1 MLAAGLLLL
10 SLAWRLISPA
20 DADLA
25 ELIAGLAAAAMTG
38 PVAAAAWHSLR
49 APDLHGVTDQLL
61 AVAVLAAWAVGDLT
75 TAALLPIIMMVG
87 HVLEERSIL
96 GSQEA
101 IQALARLTRG
111 RARRIADDGAIEEVP
126 AERLRPGDRIE
137 LRPGD
142 RAPADGIVMEGRSSV
157 DPAAITGEWLP
168 QDVGLDDRVLAG
180 SVNLDGRLVV
190 RVTDAGEATT
200 LGKIT
205 TLMQEAERAK
215 PPLTRL
221 LERYAGRYLTLAL
234 MLAAATWLATNDAA
248 AMLAV
253 LVASCPCALVL
264 AAPSTAIAAIAVA
277 GRHGILLKGVAF
289 IEELANVDS
298 VVVDKTGTLTL
309 GALGVTGVLPSSR
322 EPSGRSSA
330 SPAASEPEAATRS
343 AAPSPSA
350 CRTRSDSSS
359 RRCGR

>member
-25 ELIAGLAAAAMTG
+25 ELIAGLAAAAVAG
-38 PVAAAAWHSLR
+38 PVATAAWHSLR

-111 RARRIADDGAIEEVP
+111 RARRIADDGAIEEVA

-142 RAPADGIVMEGRSSV
+142 RAPADGLVTDGRSSV
-157 DPAAITGEWLP
+157 DPAAITGELLP
-168 QDVGLDDRVLAG
+168 LDVGLDDRVLAG

-190 RVTDAGEATT
+190 RVTDAGEAD
-200 LGKIT
+200 
-205 TLMQEAERAK
+205 
-215 PPLTRL
+215 
-221 LERYAGRYLTLAL
+221 
-234 MLAAATWLATNDAA
+234 DARQDHHA
-248 AMLAV
+248 HAR
-253 LVASCPCALVL
+253 
-264 AAPSTAIAAIAVA
+264 
-277 GRHGILLKGVAF
+277 G
-289 IEELANVDS
+289 
-298 VVVDKTGTLTL
+298 
-309 GALGVTGVLPSSR
+309 
-322 EPSGRSSA
+322 
-330 SPAASEPEAATRS
+330 
-343 AAPSPSA
+343 
-350 CRTRSDSSS
+350 
-359 RRCGR
+359 